1 MTPPGMSVTL
11 PKFWSYLYRVG
22 QEKHYSLGP
31 EEEINQT
38 LECPKHIH
46 GYGQAVPPWN
56 IHILSGCRYC
66 LLPIPGSQW
75 DMNEIVDKKG

>member
-1 MTPPGMSVTL
+1 MSVTL

-38 LECPKHIH
+38 MECRKRIH

-56 IHILSGCRYC
+56 IHILSDADIAFYQFRAVSG
-66 LLPIPGSQW
+66 I
-75 DMNEIVDKKG
+75 